1 MIFTFKAELNR
12 TKNDKVLTAVVM
24 CQATLTSKA
33 VLLTSDVM
41 ENKKKLITYT
51 VSLRDTKKDEFERIA
66 EVKLSPMLQ
75 DV

>member
-1 MIFTFKAELNR
+1 MIYVFSAPFNR
-12 TKNDKVLTAVVM
+12 SKNDKVLSAVVM